1 MSTSDQ
7 KINLIFVYNADSGK
21 LNTMFDIAH
30 KIFRPDTYECSL
42 CLLTHEIFTEN
53 KLLASLKNNTKFNIE
68 FLHKDEFQNR
78 YNMEFTYPVIL
89 EKRDHIKILLDHKQ
103 ISAINNIK
111 DLIDILEQKYSAV

>member
-1 MSTSDQ
+1 MSTSNQ

-30 KIFRPDTYECSL
+30 KIFSPDTYECSL

-53 KLLASLKNNTKFNIE
+53 KLLSSLKNNPKFDIE
-68 FLHKDEFQNR
+68 FLHKDEFQKR

-89 EKRDHIKILLDHKQ
+89 DKSKHIKILLDHKQ
-103 ISAINNIK
+103 ISEINNIK
-111 DLIDILEQKYSAV
+111 DLIDILEQKYSKT